1 MLRYLRPLCLAQLAG
16 QDKDQAWHFL
26 AIDDTWQDQYFLAD
40 NKVKSPKLGLS
51 LSAIPASDLLP
62 TPNDS
67 GSVRPRP
74 ALRAATGGATPAV
87 GPHSAAAHPRKPRA
101 AKHELICVP

>member
-1 MLRYLRPLCLAQLAG
+1 LAQLAG

-67 GSVRPRP
+67 GSVRPRCERR
-74 ALRAATGGATPAV
+74 RAAPRRPSVRTRRRRTPAN
-87 GPHSAAAHPRKPRA
+87 RA
-101 AKHELICVP
+101 RRSTS